1 MLNNISIIGR
11 LTKDPEVRKTT
22 TGRSVCTFT
31 IANERPKN
39 SQGEKEVDFLEV
51 VAWNSSA
58 DFVGNYF
65 KKGSPIL
72 VTGRVQTKTWKDKEG
87 NNRQSWNIVTNTVEF
102 VPTSKKQDEATE
114 YIPTEGELPF

>member
-11 LTKDPEVRKTT
+11 LTKDPDVRKTPS
-22 TGRSVCTFT
+22 GRSVCAFT

-39 SQGEKEVDFLEV
+39 GQGEKEVDFLEV

-72 VTGRVQTKTWKDKEG
+72 VTGRLQTRAWKDKEG
-87 NNRQSWNIVTNTVEF
+87 NNRQAWNIVANTVEF
-102 VPTSKKQDEATE
+102 VPTSKRQDEATE